1 MKDKII
7 TWGLGGLL
15 TVLIGLNVWWFM
27 TRGQSQHALLDKP
40 APEIQLPLL
49 GAVGGAGEAGAFRL
63 RDHRGH
69 VVLLDF
75 WAVYCGPCKRQMPI
89 LENIKGEL
97 KGESFEIISVNTDDP
112 RDADRVERVSRYV
125 SAGGYSFPIALDSG
139 EAGYQ
144 FGVERI
150 PTLVLVDK
158 EGVVRYVHTG
168 LSSQSDLTAQI
179 RKWLDAAPKGGG
191 A

>member
-15 TVLIGLNVWWFM
+15 TVLIGLNVWWFL
-27 TRGQSQHALLDKP
+27 TRGQSHHALLDKP
-40 APEIQLPLL
+40 APEIQLPVLDTAQ
-49 GAVGGAGEAGAFRL
+49 GRGAGAFRL
-63 RDHRGH
+63 SEHRGK

-89 LENIKGEL
+89 LEQVKSKLDGEA
-97 KGESFEIISVNTDDP
+97 FEIVSVNTDDP
-112 RDADRVERVSRYV
+112 REDDRSQRVASYV
-125 SAGGYSFPIALDSG
+125 QQGGYSFTVVLDSG
-139 EAGYQ
+139 VAGYN
-144 FGVERI
+144 FSVERI

-168 LSSQSDLTAQI
+168 LSSQDALEAEI
-179 RKWLDAAPKGGG
+179 RKLLDAPTPRG

>member
-1 MKDKII
+1 MKEKIV

-15 TVLIGLNVWWFM
+15 VVLIGLNLWWM
-27 TRGQSQHALLDKP
+27 MSSSGGGHALVDKP
-40 APEIQLPLL
+40 APEISLPMGPS
-49 GAVGGAGEAGAFRL
+49 GAEGASMFTL
-63 RDHRGH
+63 SDQRGK

-89 LENIKGEL
+89 LEEL
-97 KGESFEIISVNTDDP
+97 RKEMVDQDVQIISVNTDDP
-112 RDADRVERVSRYV
+112 REKDRRDKIERFV
-125 SAGGYSFPIALDSG
+125 AKGGFAMPVALDTG
-139 EAGYQ
+139 VAAYN

-158 EGVVRYVHTG
+158 AGTVRFVHTG
-168 LSSQSDLTAQI
+168 VSSKSELKAEIDKLLANE
-179 RKWLDAAPKGGG
+179 G